1 MIGHYIAVAFR
12 NFRRHKLNTGIKIVA
27 LAMGLTC
34 FISAHLV
41 REFVEGADGQFANS
55 DRTFVIEQAVKRPD
69 RAAVGPFEPFA
80 AAPVAKYLKA
90 DFPELEAVARA
101 RVYDDTPIKAGEN
114 KSYRQVLMVDP
125 AFLRIFNLPFL
136 AGDPEKALETPHSAV
151 LSADAATAIFGTTDV
166 IGRTI
171 RLFSNA
177 DVTVTGIVK
186 QFPRPSHITTM
197 YRNSTLDMLVS
208 MDTQDAFGRNMIGS
222 ARDDAPEVWGYGA
235 FYITYAVLPADGSLT
250 KADFEHRLASFGA
263 RHIPADQ
270 GTGQFKAIP
279 VAKVLTALIDSMMLN
294 GGLGIP
300 FTTVLELFGA
310 LVLAVACLDFIN
322 LATAETFA
330 RAKEIG
336 MRKVMGASRL
346 EVAAQTLF
354 EVALLAVIA
363 FGLSFALGV
372 PFGAF
377 IRPDSTVVT
386 STLVLG
392 VGFWGFVVVSVIVAC
407 ILAGG
412 YPALVT
418 ARVRPVVALRSAVN
432 KSGSK
437 LFRAVLVGAQFCAA
451 SLLLIMVVV
460 MVRQT
465 QEVKQV
471 AINRL
476 PDPYV
481 FIPISTY
488 DAKIDGKTFRD
499 QLLQSPYI
507 KGATG
512 YQTWPF
518 NLMSFSSSLSRTR
531 DKAGAGLSVQQR
543 FVGDDFFHT
552 MDIKKSSPAAAFPAT
567 TPTIRCRLPM
577 PRCRRARGRSTSS
590 SIARPP
596 RRSAL
601 PHLPPPLA
609 GQSTRIMRPWR
620 QRGLIAR
627 RCRRRSSAS
636 SRTRRSRS

>member
-377 IRPDSTVVT
+377 IRPELDRGHQHTGARRR
-386 STLVLG
+386 LLG
-392 VGFWGFVVVSVIVAC
+392 LRRGLRDRRLHSGRRLSR
-407 ILAGG
+407 AGD
-412 YPALVT
+412 
-418 ARVRPVVALRSAVN
+418 
-432 KSGSK
+432 
-437 LFRAVLVGAQFCAA
+437 GAGKAGRRA
-451 SLLLIMVVV
+451 SLC
-460 MVRQT
+460 RQ
-465 QEVKQV
+465 QERVEAV
-471 AINRL
+471 PRGSRRRTVLCREPASGHGRGDGA
-476 PDPYV
+476 PDPGGQT
-481 FIPISTY
+481 S
-488 DAKIDGKTFRD
+488 RD
-499 QLLQSPYI
+499 QPPA
-507 KGATG
+507 G
-512 YQTWPF
+512 
-518 NLMSFSSSLSRTR
+518 SLCLHSH
-531 DKAGAGLSVQQR
+531 Q
-543 FVGDDFFHT
+543 
-552 MDIKKSSPAAAFPAT
+552 
-567 TPTIRCRLPM
+567 
-577 PRCRRARGRSTSS
+577 
-590 SIARPP
+590 
-596 RRSAL
+596 
-601 PHLPPPLA
+601 HL
-609 GQSTRIMRPWR
+609 
-620 QRGLIAR
+620 
-627 RCRRRSSAS
+627 
-636 SRTRRSRS
+636 